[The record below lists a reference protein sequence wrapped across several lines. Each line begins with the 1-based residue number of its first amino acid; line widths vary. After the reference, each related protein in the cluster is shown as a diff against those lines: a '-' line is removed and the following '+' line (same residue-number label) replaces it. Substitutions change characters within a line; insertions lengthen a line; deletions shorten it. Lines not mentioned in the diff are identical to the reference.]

1 EPLVE
6 RLSASSPPM
15 SSLRENTKTTKRK
28 RGADK
33 DPSAKVLTG
42 QRHTKKVKTVTR
54 TGSLS
59 GDTSINEAIA
69 DMDNQLLA
77 DYVAQQTRR
86 FEDQLSSVELEDKY
100 LPAKAIK
107 DTTSF
112 KKMRSLD
119 NLPAFLECFSGN
131 TTKLWSAS
139 KKNGSPHT
147 VIVTAAGLRAA
158 DIARIVRKFPA
169 KEAKVAKL
177 FAKHI
182 KIQDTIKFLKSSR
195 TGIAVGTP
203 ARIKDLIEQG

>member
-1 EPLVE
+1 MSIGISTQEPLVE

-100 LPAKAIK
+100 LPGK
-107 DTTSF
+107 DMYGHHLYQT
-112 KKMRSLD
+112 
-119 NLPAFLECFSGN
+119 
-131 TTKLWSAS
+131 
-139 KKNGSPHT
+139 
-147 VIVTAAGLRAA
+147 A
-158 DIARIVRKFPA
+158 DISDQQRQ
-169 KEAKVAKL
+169 L
-177 FAKHI
+177 
-182 KIQDTIKFLKSSR
+182 KIQHHLKR
-195 TGIAVGTP
+195 
-203 ARIKDLIEQG
+203 